1 MHCLLCPRNPKAKE
15 FKLVTGFIF
24 THHQKVVCMDAP
36 ATIPSLHPAPRRV
49 LAFQGGIDLCDG
61 RYCYPA
67 HPIFQHLDTLFK
79 NDFHQG
85 SIPGATLAMGGP
97 REPWHDCYSRLEGEI
112 AWDVHENFR
121 QRWLKQAGKM
131 REHLLVS
138 IDDREV
144 FCPPTP
150 VTKEDDPDTWHVQL
164 FRSLDETSGVGL
176 PHDQVSVCEFSSFSK
191 ESVNKIVN
199 NSNNSSKV
207 DVSSIIYFV
216 LFVMR

>member
-1 MHCLLCPRNPKAKE
+1 MCPRNPKAKE

-36 ATIPSLHPAPRRV
+36 ATIPSLHPAPRRI

-97 REPWHDCYSRLEGEI
+97 REPWHDCYSRLEGEV

-150 VTKEDDPDTWHVQL
+150 VTEEDDPETWHVQL

-176 PHDQVSVCEFSSFSK
+176 PHDQVSKCVCFSRFSRFSK
-191 ESVNKIVN
+191 K
-199 NSNNSSKV
+199 
-207 DVSSIIYFV
+207 
-216 LFVMR
+216 